1 MKKFTFAILT
11 ILVSVCFVLSG
22 CSSTPLNMPTNYD
35 VVTSNGGFVVGVG
48 NYLYFGNAYKS
59 YSDLTERS
67 DNEGNGVKN
76 KALNLNRVELNDNA
90 QKSLKLDEKEK
101 AKYENV
107 VNKIAGYETSNMFVV
122 GENLYFTSPN
132 VHKNDSK
139 DKDKYNT
146 YEFNLNTLFK
156 AKLDGTGLKEIY
168 TTEKDGSK
176 FCLTGGEKPTL
187 LIYDNEK
194 IMQVKCYEGAT
205 KTEKLAEKVKS
216 TVFPYDNGVDF
227 VDVYFTADREEGD
240 LLTGDLVKK
249 LNIKT
254 GEITDVNNMA
264 TNKETITLISY
275 NGERLFYTRT
285 GGVSDRVGLFSNDF
299 STGSS
304 ERLHRYNEEPN
315 FTATSKIYLIKAGEY
330 LKEDAFVFEYKDNLY
345 VQNISGNSE
354 AAAKPITTEKS
365 KIAFVDGTYVYYT
378 TENGIYRVSV
388 KTQKITQISDI
399 KDFET
404 SVLDFD
410 GRYVYFYT
418 KAENDTTGTKYLY
431 RADVNT
437 AEAGSVKTECIAELL
452 EDDMKEE
459 TAKTTEE

>member
-1 MKKFTFAILT
+1 MKKFTFAVLT
-11 ILVSVCFVLSG
+11 ILVSFCFIMSG
-22 CSSTPLNMPTNYD
+22 CSSATLKMPTNYD
-35 VVTSNGGFVVGVG
+35 DVTSNGGFVVNVG
-48 NYLYFGNAYKS
+48 EYLYFGNAYKS

-67 DNEGNGVKN
+67 DNEGAGVKKN
-76 KALNLNRVELNDNA
+76 ALNLNRVELNNNA
-90 QKSLKLDEKEK
+90 QKSLKLDENEK
-101 AKYENV
+101 ANYENV

-122 GENLYFTSPN
+122 GEYLYFTSPN

-156 AKLDGTGLKEIY
+156 IKLDGSGLKELY
-168 TTEKDGSK
+168 TTETDTAK
-176 FCLTGGEKPTL
+176 FYLTGGEKQNL

-194 IMQVKCYEGAT
+194 IMQVKCYENSNKVET
-205 KTEKLAEKVKS
+205 LVEKVKS
-216 TVFPYDNGVDF
+216 TVFPYENGIDF
-227 VDVYFTADREEGD
+227 VDVYFTAEREEDD
-240 LLTGDLVKK
+240 LLSGDLVKK

-254 GEITDVNNMA
+254 GEVTDVNNMA

-285 GGVSDRVGLFSNDF
+285 GGASDRVGLFSNDF

-304 ERLHRYNEEPN
+304 EKKQRYDNSS

-330 LKEDAFVFEYKDNLY
+330 LSEDVFVFEYGDKIYMQKITASNDAY
-345 VQNISGNSE
+345 CK
-354 AAAKPITTEKS
+354 AITTEKS
-365 KIAFVDGTYVYYT
+365 SIAFVDGTYVYYT

-388 KTQKITQISDI
+388 LGNNKVTQVSNIT
-399 KDFET
+399 DFET

-410 GRYVYFYT
+410 GRYVYFYA

-437 AEAGSVKTECIAELL
+437 AEAGTIKTECVAELL
-452 EDDMKEE
+452 EDDME
-459 TAKTTEE
+459 TEKSTEE

>member
-22 CSSTPLNMPTNYD
+22 CSSTPLKMPTNYD

-59 YSDLTERS
+59 YSDLTERN

-76 KALNLNRVELNDNA
+76 NALNLNRVELNDNA
-90 QKSLKLDEKEK
+90 QKSLKLDEDEK

-156 AKLDGTGLKEIY
+156 IKLDGTGLKEIY
-168 TTEKDGSK
+168 TTEADGSK

-205 KTEKLAEKVKS
+205 KTETLAEKVKS
-216 TVFPYDNGVDF
+216 TVFPYENGVDF
-227 VDVYFTADREEGD
+227 VDVYFTADRDEDD
-240 LLTGDLVKK
+240 LLSGDLVKK

-254 GEITDVNNMA
+254 GEIIDVNNMA

-275 NGERLFYTRT
+275 NGDRLFYTRT
-285 GGVSDRVGLFSNDF
+285 GGASDRVGLFSNDF

-304 ERLHRYNEEPN
+304 EQKQRYETSN
-315 FTATSKIYLIKAGEY
+315 FSATSKIYLIKAGEY
-330 LKEDAFVFEYKDNLY
+330 LSEDAFVFEYGDKIY
-345 VQNISGNSE
+345 MQYISANHEVDCE
-354 AAAKPITTEKS
+354 AITSEKS
-365 KIAFVDGTYVYYT
+365 SIAFVDGTYVYYT
-378 TENGIYRVSV
+378 TENGIYRASV
-388 KTQKITQISDI
+388 LGSHKTIQISD
-399 KDFET
+399 KTDFET
-404 SVLDFD
+404 SALDFD
-410 GRYVYFYT
+410 GRYVYFYS

-452 EDDMKEE
+452 KDDIKEE
-459 TAKTTEE
+459 TTTEEE